1 MISNIHKNCMGTV
14 SFDAKFAGMRKP
26 QDFIVYP
33 IKAGDESGR
42 IVIQSDTRIG
52 LIDVESGKVWMS
64 KPRAGGANFMHLPYG
79 NTPYTDKLS
88 QEDLFSLKA
97 RIFATAHG
105 AAGKAENGVVQT
117 DNSGALEVFA

>member
-33 IKAGDESGR
+33 MHSGNQVRIK
-42 IVIQSDTRIG
+42 IQSDTRIG
-52 LIDVESGKVWMS
+52 FIEVADGRVLLS
-64 KPRAGGANFMHLPYG
+64 KPHASGAYFHHLSGARYV
-79 NTPYTDKLS
+79 DKLS
-88 QEDLFSLKA
+88 PEDLFTLKA
-97 RIFATAHG
+97 HIMSTAHG
-105 AAGKAENGVVQT
+105 AAGKAENGIVQT

>member
-1 MISNIHKNCMGTV
+1 MTSNTQQATV
-14 SFDAKFAGMRKP
+14 KALLGRKLGMT
-26 QDFIVYP
+26 QVW
-33 IKAGDESGR
+33 DESGR

-88 QEDLFSLKA
+88 QEDLFTLKA
-97 RIFATAHG
+97 HIMSTAHG
-105 AAGKAENGVVQT
+105 AAGKAENGIVQT

>member
-1 MISNIHKNCMGTV
+1 MISNIRKNIMGTV

-33 IKAGDESGR
+33 IKAGDDAGS
-42 IVIQSDTRIG
+42 IKVQSDTRIG
-52 LIDVESGKVWMS
+52 TIDLQTGSVWMS
-64 KPRAGGANFMHLPYG
+64 KPHANGAYGRHLSERALI
-79 NTPYTDKLS
+79 DKLD

-97 RIFATAHG
+97 HVFSTAHG
-105 AAGKAENGVVQT
+105 DAGRAQNRVIGC

>member
-64 KPRAGGANFMHLPYG
+64 KPRAGGANFMHLSMERSLI
-79 NTPYTDKLS
+79 DKLS
-88 QEDLFSLKA
+88 QEDLFNLKA
-97 RIFATAHG
+97 HIFSTAHG
-105 AAGKAENGVVQT
+105 AAGKAENGIVQC
-117 DNSGALEVFA
+117 DNSGALEVFS

>member
-1 MISNIHKNCMGTV
+1 MISNIHKNCMGTT

-42 IVIQSDTRIG
+42 IVIQSATRIG

-79 NTPYTDKLS
+79 NTLCTDKLP

-97 RIFATAHG
+97 HIFATAHG
-105 AAGKAENGVVQT
+105 AAGKAENGIVQT
-117 DNSGALEVFA
+117 DNSGALEVFG

>member
-1 MISNIHKNCMGTV
+1 MISNIRKNCMGTT
-14 SFDAKFAGMRKP
+14 SFDAKFRGLRKFA
-26 QDFIVYP
+26 DFIVYP

-88 QEDLFSLKA
+88 QEDLFTLKA
-97 RIFATAHG
+97 HIMSTAHG
-105 AAGKAENGVVQT
+105 AAGKAENGIVQT
-117 DNSGALEVFA
+117 DNGGALEVFA